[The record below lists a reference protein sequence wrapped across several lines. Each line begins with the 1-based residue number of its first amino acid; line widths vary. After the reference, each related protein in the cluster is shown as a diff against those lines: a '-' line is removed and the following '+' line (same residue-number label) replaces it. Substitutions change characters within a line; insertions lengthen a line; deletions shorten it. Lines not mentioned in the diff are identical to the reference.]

1 MSSHTDQPLAPSVS
15 ESGEIASAV
24 NEGDPSDAQPPAASA
39 AASPGIQDDDIESDP
54 EVVLLSKFRLALGS
68 TLRMLECARDDL
80 VRMADRMDRLTAASE
95 FCREQLVGQDGSK
108 EAESNNCDD
117 RVSEHD
123 AE

>member
-1 MSSHTDQPLAPSVS
+1 
-15 ESGEIASAV
+15 
-24 NEGDPSDAQPPAASA
+24 
-39 AASPGIQDDDIESDP
+39 
-54 EVVLLSKFRLALGS
+54 
-68 TLRMLECARDDL
+68 MLECARDDL
-80 VRMADRMDRLTAASE
+80 VRMGDRMDRLTAASE